1 MQLLSLCVISLL
13 LCGLPV
19 IAGIAAVQPA
29 PPEPFRVSESKPVTT
44 NDATFVAVAEA
55 EWKAGKLAS
64 DNTAREIQLRI
75 TNVGKTDAVFPT
87 FDTFGL
93 TIRKAD
99 GTEITPVGGR
109 NDTTFTRSV
118 VIAAGTTYCVC
129 RRAETKW
136 DDDRKSAT
144 LFYYDG
150 TGTMASFGPLPAG
163 RYKISFWYSTTH
175 VNGSQKKLRFGDVAI
190 WSGKA
195 ATEELAFEI
204 LAP

>member
-1 MQLLSLCVISLL
+1 MHLLSLFVVSLL
-13 LCGLPV
+13 FGGLPV
-19 IAGIAAVQPA
+19 FVGISTVQPA
-29 PPEPFRVSESKPVTT
+29 PPAPFRVRESKPVTT

-64 DNTAREIQLRI
+64 DNAAREIQLRI

-93 TIRKAD
+93 TLKKAD
-99 GTEITPVGGR
+99 GREIAPVGGR
-109 NDTTFTRSV
+109 NDTTLTKSV

-136 DDDRKSAT
+136 DQDRKSAT

-150 TGTMASFGPLPAG
+150 TGSMVSFGPLPAG
-163 RYKISFWYSTTH
+163 QYTISFWYSTTH
-175 VNGSQKKLRFGDVAI
+175 VNESQKKLRFGDVAI

-195 ATEELAFEI
+195 VTEELPFEV

>member
-1 MQLLSLCVISLL
+1 MHLISLSVIFL
-13 LCGLPV
+13 LFGGQPV
-19 IAGIAAVQPA
+19 FVGIATVEPV
-29 PPEPFRVSESKPVTT
+29 PPEPFRVHESKPVTT

-55 EWKAGKLAS
+55 EWRAGKLAWV
-64 DNTAREIQLRI
+64 NTSREIQLRI

-93 TIRKAD
+93 TLRKAD

-109 NDTTFTRSV
+109 NDTTLTRSV
-118 VIAAGTTYCVC
+118 VIAAGATYSLC

-136 DDDRKSAT
+136 DQDRKSAT

-150 TGTMASFGPLPAG
+150 TGAMVSFGPLPAG
-163 RYKISFWYSTTH
+163 QYTFSFWYSTTH
-175 VNGSQKKLRFGDVAI
+175 VNASQKKLRFGDVAI

-195 ATEELAFEI
+195 VTEELPFEV